1 MRYDNNKPKIIRY
14 TIYVVVLIVTV
25 LLQNSRGAFPEIFG
39 ARAFVVLP
47 LCVAIAMHERE
58 IAAAIFGGVA
68 GMLLDVCIAND
79 GFNSVVLVLLCAVC
93 SLLISHFMQ
102 NNVVTSLVLGAGMI
116 SVYNL
121 LYGVVNIA
129 MSGGGNPLRQLTL
142 FYLPSAVY
150 TMLFVPVYYFI
161 VKWVWEKAEESGKFV
176 NK

>member
-1 MRYDNNKPKIIRY
+1 MRYDNNKPKIIRC
-14 TIYVVVLIVTV
+14 TIYAVILMATV

-47 LCVAIAMHERE
+47 LCVAVSMHERE
-58 IAAAIFGGVA
+58 IAAAIFGGAA
-68 GMLLDVCIAND
+68 GILLDVCTAND
-79 GFNSVVLVLLCAVC
+79 GFNSVVLVILCAVC

-102 NNVVTSLVLGAGMI
+102 NNVVTSLVLGTGMI

-121 LYGVVNIA
+121 LYGIVNIA
-129 MSGGGNPLRQLTL
+129 MSGGGSPLKQLAL
-142 FYLPSAVY
+142 FYFPSAVY

-161 VKWVWEKAEESGKFV
+161 IKWVWEKAEESGNFV

>member
-14 TIYVVVLIVTV
+14 AFYVGLIVVAV

-58 IAAAIFGGVA
+58 IAAAVFGVVA
-68 GMLLDVCIAND
+68 GVMLDICTAND
-79 GFNSVVLVLLCAVC
+79 GFNSIVLLLLCVVC

-102 NNVVTSLVLGAGMI
+102 NNMVTSFVLAAGAI
-116 SVYNL
+116 SVYNI
-121 LYGVVNIA
+121 LYVIVNLVLA
-129 MSGGGNPLRQLTL
+129 GGDSPVRQLLL

-150 TMLFVPVYYFI
+150 TMIFVPIYYFI
-161 VKWVWEKAEESGKFV
+161 VRWVWEKAEESG
-176 NK
+176 NR

>member
-14 TIYVVVLIVTV
+14 AFYVGLIVVAV

-58 IAAAIFGGVA
+58 IAAAVFGVVA
-68 GMLLDVCIAND
+68 GVMLDICTAND
-79 GFNSVVLVLLCAVC
+79 GFNSIVLLLLCVVC

-102 NNVVTSLVLGAGMI
+102 NNMVTSFVLAAGAI
-116 SVYNL
+116 SVYNI
-121 LYGVVNIA
+121 LYVIVNLVLA
-129 MSGGGNPLRQLTL
+129 GGGSPVRQLLL

-150 TMLFVPVYYFI
+150 TMIFVPIYYFI
-161 VKWVWEKAEESGKFV
+161 VRWVWEKAEESG
-176 NK
+176 NR